1 MLKFIFLSMLLITC
15 SCSTVLNGKKQL
27 ISVNSNVKGADII
40 VDGKNVG
47 TTPFN
52 GKVERGNDVTV
63 TVQKEGYEPK
73 TIVIN
78 SDVAP
83 AFWANVLFV
92 YGSSSSSTTD
102 YLSGAMYK
110 YSPAH
115 YNIDL
120 EKRVE
125 QGK

>member
-1 MLKFIFLSMLLITC
+1 MAKLLPLIMLFVVC
-15 SCSTVLNGKKQL
+15 ACSTVVNGKKQL
-27 ISVNSNVKGADII
+27 ISISSNVKGADII

-52 GKVERGNDVTV
+52 GKVDRGNDVTV
-63 TVQKEGYEPK
+63 TLQKDGYEPK
-73 TIVIN
+73 TIVVN

-83 AFWANVLFV
+83 AFWANILFI

-120 EKRVE
+120 EKRAE
-125 QGK
+125 EGK